1 MSSQVGM
8 ERGGG
13 LRDVLEAKCWFGCG
27 RRHRGR
33 QGGWQPA
40 PYSGWGLGEQLWREA
55 DSLVNGVVENIWQ
68 GGPPEVLEDGLYK
81 RFGHSH
87 CVWPSGRVKETKI
100 AALKG
105 PPCEFRRPTMMRDKV
120 YEVC

>member
-33 QGGWQPA
+33 QGGWQLA
-40 PYSGWGLGEQLWREA
+40 PYSRWGLGEQLWREA
-55 DSLVNGVVENIWQ
+55 DSLVNGVVEK
-68 GGPPEVLEDGLYK
+68 GGRED
-81 RFGHSH
+81 H
-87 CVWPSGRVKETKI
+87 
-100 AALKG
+100 LKSWRMGSTRDSVIHIVCG
-105 PPCEFRRPTMMRDKV
+105 PAGG
-120 YEVC
+120 